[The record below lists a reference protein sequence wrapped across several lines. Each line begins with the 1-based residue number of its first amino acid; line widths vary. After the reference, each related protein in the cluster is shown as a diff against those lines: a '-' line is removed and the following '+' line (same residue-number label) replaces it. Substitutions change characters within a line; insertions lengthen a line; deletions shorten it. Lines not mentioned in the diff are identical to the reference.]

1 MIEPFPGGK
10 IQTPPHRQKIVLTEE
25 QIEWLRRYFPTNR
38 ADILRAKSGLSLS
51 TFYRIL
57 KENNIHKTPGARSRI
72 WRANCKRARE
82 TMKKNG
88 YYDSL
93 RGRKPTTAMI
103 EGARRMWREVKEGK
117 RKSPYEI
124 YKDKHPRTWHRKFER
139 IAETRKKIIRDEHFR
154 MLSGMK
160 RNTRLRLSVTHYTQS
175 QRDHRYNAIKRGYW
189 VYEDWSEAGGE
200 RYNIYY
206 DADTERSQIFEKN
219 LVADGFNVID
229 GSNL

>member
-38 ADILRAKSGLSLS
+38 GDILRAMSGLSQP

-57 KENNIHKTPGARSRI
+57 KENNIRKTPGARSRI
-72 WRANCKRARE
+72 WRANSKRGQKKME
-82 TMKKNG
+82 KNG

-93 RGRKPTTAMI
+93 RGRKPTAAMM
-103 EGARRMWREVKEGK
+103 EGLKRMWEEVKEGK
-117 RKSPYEI
+117 RKSPYQA
-124 YKDKHPRTWHRKFER
+124 YKEKHPRTWRRKFER
-139 IAETRKKIIRDEHFR
+139 ITETRKKIIRDEHFR

-160 RNTRLRLSVTHYTQS
+160 RNTRMRLSVTHYRPSQS
-175 QRDHRYNAIKRGYW
+175 NHRYNALKRGYW

-206 DADTERSQIFEKN
+206 DADTKRSNIFERN